1 MSVKSGM
8 TLAKYI
14 EKDLGERVRR
24 RRGLPEPLT
33 LAGLAEHYQVSVTP
47 VRQAVDSLVAQG
59 VLRKGDNR
67 RLVPGPRARGRATQG
82 TRRRTVR
89 LPESAEATTR
99 RIREDLVRA
108 SLRGRARFLREEA
121 SAKRYGISRS
131 ALRNVFHQLAGQGL
145 LEHVPRRGWRLRP
158 FRQDDM
164 QAFLE
169 VRESLEL
176 KALELARDRLD
187 PDRLERILAG
197 NRMPRSSTDAPR
209 VDNSLHAYII
219 ECAGNPYICDF
230 FERHA
235 PYYDLLFE
243 WEDLDREA
251 ALETVRQ
258 HRGIIVAL
266 LAGRW
271 SIASEELVRHIRD
284 NHPVLTRIGKGR

>member
-1 MSVKSGM
+1 VSVKSGM
-8 TLAKYI
+8 TLAQYI
-14 EKDLGERVRR
+14 ERDLGERVRR

-33 LAGLAEHYQVSVTP
+33 LAALAEHYQVSVTP

-67 RLVPGPRARGRATQG
+67 RLVPGRPTRGKATQG
-82 TRRRTVR
+82 TRRRSAR
-89 LPESAEATTR
+89 PPESAEATTR

-131 ALRNVFHQLAGQGL
+131 ALRNVFHELAGQGL

-164 QAFLE
+164 RAFLE

-176 KALELARDRLD
+176 KALELARDRLE

-219 ECAGNPYICDF
+219 ECAGNPYIRDF

-258 HRGIIVAL
+258 HRSILVAL

-271 SIASEELVRHIRD
+271 SIAREELVRHIRD
-284 NHPVLTRIGKGR
+284 NHPVLSRVGKGG

>member
-1 MSVKSGM
+1 MSAKSGM
-8 TLAKYI
+8 TLAQYI
-14 EKDLGERVRR
+14 AKDLGERVRR

-67 RLVPGPRARGRATQG
+67 RLVPGPRSRVRAAQG

-131 ALRNVFHQLAGQGL
+131 ALRNVFHELAGQGL

-164 QAFLE
+164 RAFLQ
-169 VRESLEL
+169 VRELLEL
-176 KALELARDRLD
+176 KALELARDRLE

-197 NRMPRSSTDAPR
+197 NRMPRSRTDAPR

-219 ECAGNPYICDF
+219 ERAGNPYICDF

-258 HRGIIVAL
+258 HRVIIVAL

-271 SIASEELVRHIRD
+271 SIASAELVRHIRD
-284 NHPVLTRIGKGR
+284 NHPVLTRIREGG

>member
-1 MSVKSGM
+1 MSGKSGM
-8 TLAKYI
+8 TLAQYI
-14 EKDLGERVRR
+14 ERDLGERVRR

-33 LAGLAEHYQVSVTP
+33 LAALAEHYQVSVTP

-67 RLVPGPRARGRATQG
+67 RLVPGRSTRGQATQG
-82 TRRRTVR
+82 TRRRSAR
-89 LPESAEATTR
+89 PPESAEATTR

-131 ALRNVFHQLAGQGL
+131 ALRNVFHELAGQGL

-164 QAFLE
+164 RAFLE

-176 KALELARDRLD
+176 KALELARDRLE

-197 NRMPRSSTDAPR
+197 NRMPRGSTDAPR

-219 ECAGNPYICDF
+219 ECAGNPYIRDF

-258 HRGIIVAL
+258 HRSILVAL

-271 SIASEELVRHIRD
+271 SIAQEELVRHIRD
-284 NHPVLTRIGKGR
+284 NHPVLSRVGKGG

>member
-8 TLAKYI
+8 TLAQYI
-14 EKDLGERVRR
+14 ERDLGERVRR

-33 LAGLAEHYQVSVTP
+33 LAALAEHYQVSVTP

-67 RLVPGPRARGRATQG
+67 RLVPGRPTRGKATQG
-82 TRRRTVR
+82 TRRRSAR
-89 LPESAEATTR
+89 PPESAEATTR

-131 ALRNVFHQLAGQGL
+131 ALRNVFHELAGQGL

-164 QAFLE
+164 RAFLE

-176 KALELARDRLD
+176 KALELARDRLE

-219 ECAGNPYICDF
+219 ECAGNPYIRDF

-258 HRGIIVAL
+258 HRSILVAL

-271 SIASEELVRHIRD
+271 SIAREELVRHIRD
-284 NHPVLTRIGKGR
+284 NHPVLSRVGKGG